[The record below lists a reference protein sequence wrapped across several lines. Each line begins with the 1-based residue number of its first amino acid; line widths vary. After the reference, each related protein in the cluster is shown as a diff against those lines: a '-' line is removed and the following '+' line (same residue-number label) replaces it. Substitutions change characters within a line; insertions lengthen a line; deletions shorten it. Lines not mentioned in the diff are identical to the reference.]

1 VFFISNDAVESQHHC
16 ILNCSYTSWRSVP
29 GIREQRRAE
38 PISRLI
44 STMSTFHPFP
54 RLPTELRLRIWSL
67 TAFPRMIHVKRQCVG
82 DHGESRLQYMA
93 TSTPCPPVVQVCQES
108 RRHAPYRRAFTT
120 GAEPRYIW
128 VNFES
133 DMIYN
138 DGSHD
143 LLNLEPHQRD
153 IQRLRLPID
162 DELAYDYITNHG
174 DQEFKQFTNI
184 KEIYI
189 AVDREIAGFSIEFL
203 AAAVNKHKCFNGNDD
218 KVKFLDVGSGYMM
231 DANQLRIFS
240 DWKNY
245 YSFDTHGRANVDTF
259 EGVIRFMRFI
269 GNILTLSEMH
279 TLDDEM
285 PSLKRTNSI

>member
-1 VFFISNDAVESQHHC
+1 
-16 ILNCSYTSWRSVP
+16 
-29 GIREQRRAE
+29 
-38 PISRLI
+38 
-44 STMSTFHPFP
+44 MSTFHPFP

-82 DHGESRLQYMA
+82 AYVEFGLQYMA
-93 TSTPCPPVVQVCQES
+93 TSTPYPAVVQVCQES
-108 RRHAPYRRAFTT
+108 RQHAPYQRAFTT
-120 GAEPRYIW
+120 GANPRYIW

-133 DMIYN
+133 DLICN
-138 DGSHD
+138 DDSRD
-143 LLNLEPHQRD
+143 PLNLEPHEQD
-153 IQRLRLPID
+153 IQRLRFSIN
-162 DELAYDYITNHG
+162 DELAYDYITNYG
-174 DQEFKQFTNI
+174 NQGFKKITNI

-203 AAAVNKHKCFNGNDD
+203 AATVNKHECFNGNDD

-259 EGVIRFMRFI
+259 EGAVRFLRLL
-269 GNILTLSEMH
+269 GTILTLSELH
-279 TLDDEM
+279 ALDDEDTKFKKDQKL
-285 PSLKRTNSI
+285 LKRKYRREVE